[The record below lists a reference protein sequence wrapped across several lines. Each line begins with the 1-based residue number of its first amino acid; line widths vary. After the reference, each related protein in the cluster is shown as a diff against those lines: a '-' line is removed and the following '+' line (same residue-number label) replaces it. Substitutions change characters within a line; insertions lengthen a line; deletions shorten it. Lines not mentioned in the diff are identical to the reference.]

1 MSGRHSHPIDVMHA
15 FQRLPPELLPCILEH
30 LRYRQ
35 GELARASL
43 VCREWARISKPLIW
57 EWVRTRDSD
66 RIEKAFS
73 ALSQSPELCSFVR
86 ELEVRVYPLASLSK
100 LEQLEDEVLETFRH
114 ATNLRSLVWTRKGSL
129 RAEVLDAICQLP
141 QLEKLELNAT
151 PAGGWAAEQL
161 LSLPST
167 IKSLSLLL
175 PNRDV
180 ISYSLPG
187 WLEARRQGSVPGLRN
202 LSIICLESPVVNHTT
217 LAELSPHFSSLTSL
231 TLSGCTRVGDDDVLL
246 ALRSC
251 KQLKHLALEAVS
263 ISVDFYS
270 KAAPLV
276 PDLLSLRT
284 RHPGRRH
291 PKQATYYEGLSQ
303 LVAACPR
310 FQSFTHYL
318 SGDTERGWH
327 PEVAPDFVQ
336 RLVNT
341 CGDRLIRFE
350 VSGLSMS
357 LESVREICFGARK
370 LRQLVVPVPD
380 SDLNEFRFYTLGLTS
395 LRSLH
400 IVSPATT
407 VLQVSLARMLDLVK
421 HSTPTLLQIGF
432 QNRVRSIGREVVRGD
447 ILPYEEQE
455 MDPTAPWFVRN
466 GIRVS
471 LQQWDEPLGVW
482 PEALLVVRT

>member
-1 MSGRHSHPIDVMHA
+1 MDLPPKSRNCYIEALEESVKDAATGDRASDPIDVMDGFH
-15 FQRLPPELLPCILEH
+15 RLPPELLPCILEH

-35 GELARASL
+35 GELARVSL
-43 VCREWARISKPLIW
+43 VCREWARIAKPVRRSRPDISGGLAEADRAGVFTQLIW
-57 EWVRTRDSD
+57 EWVRSRDSD

-73 ALSQSPELCSFVR
+73 ALSQSPELCSYVR

-100 LEQLEDEVLETFRH
+100 LEHLDDEVLTTFRH
-114 ATNLRSLVWTRKGSL
+114 TTNLRSLVWTRKGSL

-151 PAGGWAAEQL
+151 PAGGWRAEQL
-161 LSLPST
+161 LSLPIT

-180 ISYSLPG
+180 ISYSLPD
-187 WLEARRQGSVPGLRN
+187 WLQAQSRGATSGLRS
-202 LSIICLESPVVNHTT
+202 LSIICLESPIVNHTT
-217 LAELSPHFSSLTSL
+217 LAELSPYFSSLTSL

-263 ISVDFYS
+263 ISVDFYG
-270 KAAPLV
+270 KAAPLI
-276 PDLLSLRT
+276 PNLLSLRT

-291 PKQATYYEGLSQ
+291 PKQATYYTGLSQ
-303 LVAACPR
+303 LVAACPP

-336 RLVNT
+336 TLVKT

-380 SDLNEFRFYTLGLTS
+380 SDLVRAECMTCTRPAQAD
-395 LRSLH
+395 
-400 IVSPATT
+400 SPE
-407 VLQVSLARMLDLVK
+407 
-421 HSTPTLLQIGF
+421 PF
-432 QNRVRSIGREVVRGD
+432 
-447 ILPYEEQE
+447 
-455 MDPTAPWFVRN
+455 TA
-466 GIRVS
+466 S
-471 LQQWDEPLGVW
+471 E
-482 PEALLVVRT
+482 